1 MEPYYLMV
9 KLPEEEKTGFILI
22 LPFTPAKKD
31 NTIAWLAAR
40 SNGED
45 YGKLLL
51 YNFPKQKLVYGPR
64 QIEARIDQT
73 PQISQQFT
81 LWSQAG
87 SKVIR
92 GDLLVIP
99 IEQSLLYI
107 EPVYLRAEQG
117 ELPELKRVIVAYD
130 KEVVMEENLERAL
143 AAIFGAK
150 QAEKKVPSPMT
161 DKLATSIESAWE
173 TYQQAQ
179 KALRQGNWTEYGRYQ
194 QELGDL
200 LQQLNRDNDNVN

>member
-1 MEPYYLMV
+1 MMV
-9 KLPEEEKTGFILI
+9 RLPGEAETGFILI
-22 LPFTPAKKD
+22 LPFTPAKK
-31 NTIAWLAAR
+31 NNAIAWMAAR

-87 SKVIR
+87 N
-92 GDLLVIP
+92 LLIIP
-99 IEQSLLYI
+99 IDQSLLYV

-130 KEVVMEENLERAL
+130 KEVVMEQNLEQAL
-143 AAIFGAK
+143 AAIFGLEEA
-150 QAEKKVPSPMT
+150 QPETTEPEVSSPLT
-161 DKLATSIESAWE
+161 DKDLASIKSAWKI
-173 TYQQAQ
+173 YQQAQ
-179 KALRQGNWTEYGRYQ
+179 EALRQGNWNEYGNYQ
-194 QELGDL
+194 QELGEL
-200 LQQLNRDNDNVN
+200 LQQLNQN

>member
-1 MEPYYLMV
+1 MV
-9 KLPEEEKTGFILI
+9 KLPGEEKTGFILI

-31 NTIAWLAAR
+31 NAIAWMAAR

-51 YNFPKQKLVYGPR
+51 YSFPKQKLVYGNR

-130 KEVVMEENLERAL
+130 KAVVMEENLEQAL
-143 AAIFGAK
+143 AAIFGE
-150 QAEKKVPSPMT
+150 QQIEPTVSSPVIDKKEQT
-161 DKLATSIESAWE
+161 LIESALE

-179 KALRQGNWTEYGRYQ
+179 EALRQGNWTEYGNYQ
-194 QELGDL
+194 QKLGDI
-200 LQQLNRDNDNVN
+200 LQQLNQQ